1 MFFIRTGAV
10 NLNGT
15 GEVRLT
21 PPTDGDYK
29 GIQFFQARNNTN
41 EAKFNGT
48 GLLTGAAVDDPST
61 PNFDESTAGTGTF
74 YFPKAKTYLLGT
86 GDQYIR
92 GLVADKIE
100 VQGDGH
106 KVVTGGYE
114 GDRGA
119 DKVWLAE

>member
-21 PPTDGDYK
+21 PPIDGVYK
-29 GIQFFQARNNTN
+29 GIQFFQARNNKS

-61 PNFDESTAGTGTF
+61 PNFDESTAGAGTF